1 MSFSDYKKK
10 QYVTELQR
18 MSETLTNIYSEIQN
32 SPLSSTFKGSL
43 LGLSYHTYS
52 KKIAAQNF
60 TFEQLTTLLLG
71 L

>member
-1 MSFSDYKKK
+1 MSFNHYKKQ
-10 QYVTELQR
+10 QYVNELCKI
-18 MSETLTNIYSEIQN
+18 STTLTNIYSEIKN

-43 LGLSYHTYS
+43 LGLTYHTYS

-60 TFEQLTTLLLG
+60 TFEQLKTLLLG